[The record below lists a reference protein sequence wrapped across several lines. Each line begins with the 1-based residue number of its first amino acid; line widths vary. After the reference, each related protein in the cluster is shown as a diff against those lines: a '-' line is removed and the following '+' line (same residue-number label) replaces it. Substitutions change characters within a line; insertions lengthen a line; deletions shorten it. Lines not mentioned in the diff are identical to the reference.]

1 MHRIP
6 QKFSSFSFPIRSVFL
21 LVSLVFGLSLSSFAA
36 DPPRGTDVI
45 VFNNGD
51 QLTGKFLHSS
61 GDSLVFHSNI
71 AGDVKVDWTEVKELR
86 STEQFVVIEKGKH
99 LTPKS
104 PNSDV
109 PQGSITANGSDIS
122 VKGTSAAAQTIPI
135 KNTDFVIDD
144 ATFQKELHSKPSFFH
159 GWDGSIAAGAAIVE
173 ATQNSQ
179 NFNVGLA
186 LIRVVPN
193 VSWLDPRNRT
203 TANLTDIYG
212 KVHQPGI
219 PDTKTSIFHADAE
232 RDEYFTPRFY
242 GLVNISF
249 DHNYSQGL
257 DLQQIYGAGVG
268 YTVLKQKIQE
278 LDVKAD
284 VHYEHQTFT
293 SDPYAIPILPAPPAT
308 NLIGSSFGEAY
319 WRKLPAGLLF
329 NETGVVTISYND
341 TNAWSSNVAAGLVFP
356 VYKRLSFNLGV
367 VDSYLNNPP
376 SGFNSNSFQFTAGVG
391 YTFHKD

>member
-1 MHRIP
+1 MQRVIP
-6 QKFSSFSFPIRSVFL
+6 SPCLFVPTRSLLILIL
-21 LVSLVFGLSLSSFAA
+21 LVGGLSISSFAA
-36 DPPRGTDVI
+36 DPPKGTDVI

-61 GDSLVFHSNI
+61 GDSLVFHSDI
-71 AGDVKVDWTEVKELR
+71 AGDVKVDWAKVKELR
-86 STEQFVVIEKGKH
+86 SSQQFAVIEKGKH
-99 LTPKS
+99 LTAKS

-109 PQGSITANGSDIS
+109 PQGAITATGTDIN
-122 VKGTSAAAQTIPI
+122 VQGTSAAAQTIAI
-135 KNTDFVIDD
+135 KNTDFVIDE
-144 ATFQKELHSKPSFFH
+144 ATFQKELHSRPSFFH
-159 GWDGSIAAGAAIVE
+159 GWDGSLAAGAAIVE

-193 VSWLDPRNRT
+193 VTWLAPRNRT

-242 GLVNISF
+242 WLVNISF

-268 YTVLKQKIQE
+268 YTVIKQKIQE
-278 LDVKAD
+278 FDVKTD
-284 VHYEHQTFT
+284 VHYEHQSFT
-293 SDPYAIPILPAPPAT
+293 S
-308 NLIGSSFGEAY
+308 
-319 WRKLPAGLLF
+319 
-329 NETGVVTISYND
+329 
-341 TNAWSSNVAAGLVFP
+341 
-356 VYKRLSFNLGV
+356 
-367 VDSYLNNPP
+367 
-376 SGFNSNSFQFTAGVG
+376 
-391 YTFHKD
+391 

>member
-1 MHRIP
+1 MHPIL
-6 QKFSSFSFPIRSVFL
+6 QKFPFSILQTRSLSILVL
-21 LVSLVFGLSLSSFAA
+21 LASGLSLPSFAA
-36 DPPRGTDVI
+36 DPPPKGTDVI

-51 QLTGKFLHSS
+51 QLTGRFLHSG

-71 AGDVKVDWTEVKELR
+71 AGDIKVDWTEVKELR
-86 STEQFVVIEKGKH
+86 STEQFAVIEKGKH
-99 LTPKS
+99 LTPKT
-104 PNSDV
+104 PNSDI
-109 PQGSITANGSDIS
+109 PQGSITANGSDIN
-122 VKGTSAAAQTIPI
+122 VKGTSAAQTIPI
-135 KNTDFVIDD
+135 KNADFVIDE
-144 ATFQKELHSKPSFFH
+144 ATFQKELHGRPSFLH
-159 GWDGSIAAGAAIVE
+159 GWEGSIAAGAALVE

-293 SDPYAIPILPAPPAT
+293 SDPYAIPIVPAPPAT

-329 NETGVVTISYND
+329 NETGVMTISYND
-341 TNAWSSNVAAGLVFP
+341 TNAYSANLGAGLVFP

-367 VDSYLNNPP
+367 IDSYLNNPP
-376 SGFNSNSFQFTAGVG
+376 SGFKSNSFQFTAGVG
-391 YTFHKD
+391 YTFH